1 VGDTP
6 GRWVVKFSQAGMGTR
21 TAAEAVFE
29 ELTALARVMAHLPH
43 AQPFAAVS
51 ADGWVLAANRPMV
64 ELLGCQERELV
75 GSPWS
80 VFLPAW
86 DERAHPLPTEG
97 VQCFESVLQS
107 PWRPDDVAWVH
118 VVADPVGG
126 DVGPHAYAVFVTS
139 SVSERANPGVT
150 LAPA

>member
-1 VGDTP
+1 VKLSVA
-6 GRWVVKFSQAGMGTR
+6 GRGMR
-21 TAAEAVFE
+21 TTAEAVFE

-43 AQPFAAVS
+43 PQPFAAVS

-64 ELLGCQERELV
+64 ELLGCHDGELV

-97 VQCFESVLQS
+97 VQCFESWLQS

-118 VVADPVGG
+118 IVADPVGG
-126 DVGPHAYAVFVTS
+126 DIGPHAYAVFVTYS
-139 SVSERANPGVT
+139 TPERANPSV
-150 LAPA
+150 APAPA